1 MIGRVVTMASAVAV
15 LLSSAGCAD
24 EPETGTIRG
33 TVMVI
38 GGPAPGDPRPP
49 SSAEVLIHGD
59 GDRTYSA
66 QVAEDGT
73 FDQEVDPGHY
83 TATATFDAGN
93 DCGGPRRV
101 STGPGGEATLDF
113 TCPVR

>member
-1 MIGRVVTMASAVAV
+1 MIARVVTMASAVALV
-15 LLSSAGCAD
+15 LLSGGCSD
-24 EPETGTIRG
+24 KPETGTIRG
-33 TVMVI
+33 TVTVI
-38 GGPAPGDPRPP
+38 GGRAPGDPRPP
-49 SSAEVLIHGD
+49 NSAEVLIHGD

-66 QVAEDGT
+66 QVAADGT

-93 DCGGPRRV
+93 DCGEPIPI

-113 TCPVR
+113 TCPVK